1 MAALSSTVHISS
13 AKALTPKA
21 AKRAVAVKAA
31 ARADSNNEVRLPPEN
46 HRGWLREHIIQNPS
60 RALERERPRP
70 RRGGV
75 STLHRRFRKTFPTD
89 RLDLP
94 RVVSQSRYGACWPG
108 RAEVPSDVPALGNG
122 NVKKISL
129 LGSTGSIGTQTL
141 DIAEEHPDKFE
152 IVALSAGKNLDV
164 LAEQIKKFKPKM
176 VSISDGADV
185 AKLREMIADM
195 DGPAPELLY
204 GEDGMIEVARHK
216 DVDST
221 VTGIVGCAGLPPTVA
236 AIEAGKNICLANKET
251 LIAGGPAIVPLAVKH
266 GVKILPADSEHS
278 AIFQC
283 IQGLPENALRRIIL
297 TASGGAFR
305 DVPYEEMLRCAT
317 EDPAFLQK
325 KATTH
330 PNWDMGAK
338 ITCDSATLMNK
349 ALEVIEAH
357 YLYGT
362 SYDNIDVVIHPQSI
376 IHSMVETSD
385 SSVLAQLGWPDMRLP
400 ILYTMSWPERVECSE
415 VTWPRLDFVKMGDLT
430 FREPDVTKYPS
441 LTMGYAAGRAGGTMT
456 GVFSAANEQAVAMF
470 LDKKIGYFDIYK
482 TIEMAMEAHKN
493 DLILDPTLD
502 DIVASDLW
510 ARAHVKD
517 LVESGVCKELVAV

>member
-1 MAALSSTVHISS
+1 
-13 AKALTPKA
+13 
-21 AKRAVAVKAA
+21 
-31 ARADSNNEVRLPPEN
+31 
-46 HRGWLREHIIQNPS
+46 
-60 RALERERPRP
+60 
-70 RRGGV
+70 
-75 STLHRRFRKTFPTD
+75 
-89 RLDLP
+89 
-94 RVVSQSRYGACWPG
+94 
-108 RAEVPSDVPALGNG
+108 
-122 NVKKISL
+122 
-129 LGSTGSIGTQTL
+129 
-141 DIAEEHPDKFE
+141 
-152 IVALSAGKNLDV
+152 
-164 LAEQIKKFKPKM
+164 
-176 VSISDGADV
+176 
-185 AKLREMIADM
+185 
-195 DGPAPELLY
+195 
-204 GEDGMIEVARHK
+204 
-216 DVDST
+216 
-221 VTGIVGCAGLPPTVA
+221 VA

-283 IQGLPENALRRIIL
+283 IQGLPEGALRRIIL

-305 DVPYEEMLRCAT
+305 DIDLAT
-317 EDPAFLQK
+317 MKEYSRSDPAFLQK

-376 IHSMVETSD
+376 IHSMVETND

-400 ILYTMSWPERVECSE
+400 ILYTLSWPQRVQCSE
-415 VTWPRLDFVKMGDLT
+415 VTWPRLDFIKMGDLT
-430 FREPDVTKYPS
+430 FRAPDVEKYPS

-482 TIEMAMEAHKN
+482 SIELAMEAHKN
-493 DLILDPTLD
+493 ELILDPSLD
-502 DIVASDLW
+502 EIVATDLW
-510 ARAHVKD
+510 ARDHVLS
-517 LVESGVCKELVAV
+517 LVNAGKLTELISV